1 MTLRISLLAIFS
13 LAMAFGLSYM
23 AQGAYMAQ
31 GNLMVQG
38 ATSVS
43 LSSCHVKDISRPVKC
58 AEFKVL
64 LDRDGG
70 GQERITVSAVIVPA
84 MMSRTSRPPLMVLAG
99 GPGQAASEYGA
110 IVTSLFK
117 EANKTRDIILFDQR
131 GTGRSEP
138 LQCGGEFLPLEAI
151 DTAKT
156 VQFFEQC
163 HRDIEVDVRHFTTYD
178 IIRDMEEFRQ
188 LMGYGKISLW
198 GGSYGTK
205 LAQHYLQYFGAHVE
219 MMILD
224 SNLSTSTRLFQTS
237 PLTAQRS
244 LDLLFKRCRE
254 DKNCHRSYPGLE
266 KNFYQL
272 LAEVGEG
279 REITY
284 VNPQDGRATS
294 VITNRDVIAEAVR
307 GTLYVPQRA
316 TLLPFAI
323 SAAVEGN
330 FTPLVSLSADTASWA
345 GDTMYMGSTLSI
357 LCAEEIAQMGED
369 GSPQL
374 GIDSQTAFIRDSYYQ
389 FWRVACESWPSK
401 ALPEGYFDLTRS
413 PVRTLI
419 LSGFNDPVTPP
430 SLGDVVASGLI
441 NSLHVISPMG
451 SHITS
456 PHSCIP
462 EVITDFLD
470 GQALED
476 LDISCVDRM
485 SGLPFALS
493 TNGPLNAGIKQ

>member
-1 MTLRISLLAIFS
+1 MKLRISCLVAFIM
-13 LAMAFGLSYM
+13 AMGLGMSFL
-23 AQGAYMAQ
+23 AQGE
-31 GNLMVQG
+31 
-38 ATSVS
+38 TSVTMS
-43 LSSCHVKDISRPVKC
+43 NCHVKDISRPVKC

-70 GQERITVSAVIVPA
+70 GQEKITVSVVIVPA
-84 MMSRTSRPPLMVLAG
+84 IMSRHPRPPLMVLAG
-99 GPGQAASEYGA
+99 GPGQAASEYSPM
-110 IVTSLFK
+110 VTSLFK

-138 LQCGGEFLPLEAI
+138 LQCGGEFLPLEFI

-163 HRDIEVDVRHFTTYD
+163 LRDIEVDVRHFTTYD

-188 LMGYGKISLW
+188 LMGYEKISLW

-224 SNLSTSTRLFQTS
+224 SNLSTSTRLYETS

-266 KNFYQL
+266 KDFYQL
-272 LAEVGEG
+272 LSEVGEA
-279 REITY
+279 RKITY
-284 VNPQDGRATS
+284 VNPWDGRATT
-294 VITNRDVIAEAVR
+294 VMTNRDTIAEAVR
-307 GTLYVPQRA
+307 GTLYVSRRA

-323 SAAVEGN
+323 SAAVAGN
-330 FTPLVSLSADTASWA
+330 FTPLASLSADTTSWA

-357 LCAEEIAQMGED
+357 LCAEEIAQMGVG
-369 GSPQL
+369 GSQKI
-374 GIDSQTAFIRDSYYQ
+374 GVDSQTAFIRDSNYQ
-389 FWRVACESWPSK
+389 FWRVACDSWPTK
-401 ALPEGYFDLTRS
+401 ALPEGYFELTRS

-430 SLGDVVASGLI
+430 SLGDVVASGLP
-441 NSLHVISPMG
+441 NSLNVISPMG
-451 SHITS
+451 SHFTS
-456 PHSCIP
+456 PHSCMP
-462 EVITDFLD
+462 EVISDFLD
-470 GQALED
+470 GRTLED

-485 SGLPFALS
+485 SALPFALG
-493 TNGPLNAGIKQ
+493 TNGPLNAGMKQ

>member
-1 MTLRISLLAIFS
+1 MTLRINLLAILT
-13 LAMAFGLSYM
+13 LAMAFGLSFM
-23 AQGAYMAQ
+23 A
-31 GNLMVQG
+31 QG
-38 ATSVS
+38 ATSVG
-43 LSSCHVKDISRPVKC
+43 LSSCHVKDISRLVKC
-58 AEFKVL
+58 AEFRVL

-84 MMSRTSRPPLMVLAG
+84 IISRHSRPPLMVLAG

-138 LQCGGEFLPLEAI
+138 LQCSGEFLPLEVI
-151 DTAKT
+151 DAAKT
-156 VQFFEQC
+156 VQFLEQC
-163 HRDIEVDVRHFTTYD
+163 HRDITVDVRHFTTYD
-178 IIRDMEEFRQ
+178 VIRDMEEFRQ
-188 LMGYGKISLW
+188 LMGYEKISLW

-205 LAQHYLQYFGAHVE
+205 VAQHYLQYFGAHVE

-224 SNLSTSTRLFQTS
+224 SNLATSTRLFQTL

-254 DKNCHRSYPGLE
+254 DKNCNRSYPGLE
-266 KNFYQL
+266 QDFYHL
-272 LAEVGEG
+272 LDEAGEAK
-279 REITY
+279 EISY
-284 VNPQDGRATS
+284 INPQDGRATT

-323 SAAVEGN
+323 SAAVAGN

-345 GDTMYMGSTLSI
+345 GDTMYMGATLSI
-357 LCAEEIAQMGED
+357 LCAEEIAQMGEG
-369 GSPQL
+369 GSQQFDV
-374 GIDSQTAFIRDSYYQ
+374 DSQTAFIRDSYYQ
-389 FWRVACESWPSK
+389 FWRVACDSWPSK
-401 ALPEGYFDLTRS
+401 ALPEGYFELTRS
-413 PVRTLI
+413 PVRTLV

-430 SLGDVVASGLI
+430 SLGDVVASGLS

-462 EVITDFLD
+462 EVITDFLE
-470 GQALED
+470 GRALED
-476 LDISCVDRM
+476 LDISCVEGM
-485 SGLPFALS
+485 SALPFALGP
-493 TNGPLNAGIKQ
+493 NGPLNAGMKP